1 MTMNNTGSEKN
12 TISELEFRIDFR
24 DEFGIDYQEALSD
37 LKEKAYETE
46 RLWNQT
52 LVKHG
57 VI

>member
-37 LKEKAYETE
+37 LKEKVYETE

>member
-1 MTMNNTGSEKN
+1 MTMNSTVSEKN

-37 LKEKAYETE
+37 LKEKVYETE